1 MILATRGPQ
10 YLDPEENRQKK
21 KLHDILGLSII
32 YINYLIAVCVCVREA
47 FLRVHCKHTHFCL
60 TKQTKHNPRPGHM
73 THGSLQILLLCY
85 FIGSFVDS
93 VLSSDI

>member
-32 YINYLIAVCVCVREA
+32 YINYLIAVCVCVKLSCE
-47 FLRVHCKHTHFCL
+47 FTVSTH
-60 TKQTKHNPRPGHM
+60 
-73 THGSLQILLLCY
+73 I
-85 FIGSFVDS
+85 S
-93 VLSSDI
+93 V